1 MLQTLSF
8 IASLQSILA
17 TTLAASPAASAPQSS
32 AAGAD
37 DAMLPSV
44 EELIGQAEVFLVSEQ
59 RKKDCP
65 RTGSVCLFGHGG
77 GTVAGVDVDPTVGIV
92 TTLARGA
99 QVAGEAARGM
109 SAPQDWHVE
118 MIARFKSNSSSEP
131 IIVAVLDYADP
142 EGMARKEATAVW
154 QVDGPPVKAL
164 GLRMLLSSEEGF
176 RSHHTYVVRVVQGT
190 GKAERLLAE
199 SNFLLE

>member
-17 TTLAASPAASAPQSS
+17 TSMSTSTPQSA
-32 AAGAD
+32 AAGD
-37 DAMLPSV
+37 EDAMLPSV
-44 EELIGQAEVFLVSEQ
+44 EELLGQAEVFLVPEH

-65 RTGSVCLFGHGG
+65 RTATVCLFGHGG
-77 GTVAGVDVDPTVGIV
+77 GTVAGVNVDPTVGIV

-99 QVAGEAARGM
+99 QVAGAAASGM
-109 SAPQDWHVE
+109 SAPHDWHVE
-118 MIARFKSNSSSEP
+118 MIARFKSRSSSEP

-154 QVDGPPVKAL
+154 QVDGPPTKEL
-164 GLRMLLSSEEGF
+164 GMRMLLSSEEGF
-176 RSHHTYVVRVVQGT
+176 KSHHTYAVRIVQGT
-190 GKAERLLAE
+190 GKAEKLLAE

>member
-1 MLQTLSF
+1 MSTS
-8 IASLQSILA
+8 
-17 TTLAASPAASAPQSS
+17 TPQSA
-32 AAGAD
+32 AAGD
-37 DAMLPSV
+37 EDAMLPSV
-44 EELIGQAEVFLVSEQ
+44 EELLGQAEVFLVPEH

-65 RTGSVCLFGHGG
+65 RTATVCLFGHGG
-77 GTVAGVDVDPTVGIV
+77 GTVAGVNVDPTVGIV

-99 QVAGEAARGM
+99 QVAGAAASGM
-109 SAPQDWHVE
+109 SAPHDWHVE
-118 MIARFKSNSSSEP
+118 MIARFKSRSSSEP

-154 QVDGPPVKAL
+154 QVDGPPTKEL
-164 GLRMLLSSEEGF
+164 GMRFLLSSEEGF

-190 GKAERLLAE
+190 GKAEKLLAE